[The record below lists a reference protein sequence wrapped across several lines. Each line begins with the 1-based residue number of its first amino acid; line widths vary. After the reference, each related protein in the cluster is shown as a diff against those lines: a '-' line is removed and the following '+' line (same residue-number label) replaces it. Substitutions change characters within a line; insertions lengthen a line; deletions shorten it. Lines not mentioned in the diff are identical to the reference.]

1 MAEPDGKTSTTIS
14 ERMNMARAYDS
25 LNAPDPDDW
34 QSMGEEERMMLVME
48 CHRNAGVEMPNEQVH
63 TVVPLHGQ
71 EPAGAGRRAGRTG
84 GSGLVPRCP

>member
-34 QSMGEEERMMLVME
+34 QSMGEEERMMLVI
-48 CHRNAGVEMPNEQVH
+48 RTAR
-63 TVVPLHGQ
+63 
-71 EPAGAGRRAGRTG
+71 GRRWYPSTVKNLLER
-84 GSGLVPRCP
+84 SGARVE

>member
-34 QSMGEEERMMLVME
+34 QSMGEEERMMLVIRTARGRWRYPSTVKNLLE
-48 CHRNAGVEMPNEQVH
+48 RSGARVE
-63 TVVPLHGQ
+63 
-71 EPAGAGRRAGRTG
+71 
-84 GSGLVPRCP
+84 

>member
-1 MAEPDGKTSTTIS
+1 
-14 ERMNMARAYDS
+14 MARAYDS

-63 TVVPLHGQ
+63 AVVPLHGQ
-71 EPAGAGRRAGRTG
+71 EPAGSRRRAGRTG
-84 GSGLVPRCP
+84 GSGLVPRQQDSFG